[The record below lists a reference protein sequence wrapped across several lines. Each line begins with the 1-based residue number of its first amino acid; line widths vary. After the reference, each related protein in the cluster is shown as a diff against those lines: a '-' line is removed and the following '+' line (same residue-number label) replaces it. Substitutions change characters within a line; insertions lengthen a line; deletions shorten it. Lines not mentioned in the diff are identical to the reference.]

1 MAFMFVP
8 ALMAALTPDCPIEE
22 LLMDLWILVAGGVV
36 AVLVFYG
43 FVALHLKRQY
53 QRRRR

>member
-8 ALMAALTPDCPIEE
+8 ALMAALAPDSPIEE

-36 AVLVFYG
+36 AALAFYG
-43 FVALHLKRQY
+43 FVALHIRRQY
-53 QRRRR
+53 QRRGR